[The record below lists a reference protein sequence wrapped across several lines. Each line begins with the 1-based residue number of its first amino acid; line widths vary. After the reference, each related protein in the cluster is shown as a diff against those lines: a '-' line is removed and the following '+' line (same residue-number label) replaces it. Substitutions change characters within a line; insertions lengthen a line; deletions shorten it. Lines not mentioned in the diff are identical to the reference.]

1 MDVRRIYIKINAL
14 YPEFGRKLN
23 ASFFPPS
30 TATDK
35 EKSPNDDSELDF
47 SALCPKVF
55 LVNLCLCGSAIYL
68 QKVQ

>member
-1 MDVRRIYIKINAL
+1 ML
-14 YPEFGRKLN
+14 P
-23 ASFFPPS
+23 FFPS

-35 EKSPNDDSELDF
+35 EKSPKDDSELDF